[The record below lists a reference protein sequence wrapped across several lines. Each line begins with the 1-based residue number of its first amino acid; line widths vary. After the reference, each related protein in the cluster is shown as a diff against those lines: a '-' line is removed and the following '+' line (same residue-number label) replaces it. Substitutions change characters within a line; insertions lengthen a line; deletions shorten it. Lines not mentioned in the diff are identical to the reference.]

1 MALKVRSAD
10 KDDPIYSGGWG
21 TFSTLESVVRKMRS
35 KEDTG
40 SPETSEPPKEEE
52 ETEK

>member
-1 MALKVRSAD
+1 MLALKVRSAD

-40 SPETSEPPKEEE
+40 SPEPPKEEE
-52 ETEK
+52 IEK